1 MTETKAIDIITID
14 GPTASGKGTIA
25 SEVARVLGF
34 HYLDSGA
41 LFRLSAYACL
51 KKNVDLTDEAT
62 CAEVALG
69 IAPVFKDS
77 RIYLDHED
85 VTEAIREEKI
95 GLAASRIAAMGR
107 VRTAILALE
116 KSFCKAPGLV
126 ADGRDM
132 GTVVFP
138 EAQLKVFLTASAEV
152 RAQRRYKQLIQR
164 GISANLAD
172 LTRDLQER
180 DRRDRERAVAP
191 TRPAADAIE
200 LDSSQMTIEETVAC
214 VLKWY
219 RSRKS

>member
-1 MTETKAIDIITID
+1 MTETKAIEIITID

-25 SEVARVLGF
+25 SEVARALGF
-34 HYLDSGA
+34 NYLDSGA

-51 KKNVDLTDEAT
+51 KKNVDLSDERG
-62 CAEVALG
+62 CAKVALS
-69 IAPVFKDS
+69 IAPCFKEG
-77 RIYLDHED
+77 RIYLDNED
-85 VTEAIREEKI
+85 VTEAIREESI

-107 VRTAILALE
+107 VRTSILALE

-138 EAQLKVFLTASAEV
+138 DAQLKVFLTASAEV

>member
-1 MTETKAIDIITID
+1 MTETKAIEIITID

-25 SEVARVLGF
+25 SEVARALGF
-34 HYLDSGA
+34 NYLDSGA

-51 KKNVDLTDEAT
+51 KKNVDLSDERG
-62 CAEVALG
+62 CAQVALG
-69 IAPVFKDS
+69 IAPCFKEG
-77 RIYLDHED
+77 RIYLDNED
-85 VTEAIREEKI
+85 VTEAIREESI

-107 VRTAILALE
+107 VRTSILALE

>member
-1 MTETKAIDIITID
+1 MTETKAIEIITID

-25 SEVARVLGF
+25 SEVARALGF
-34 HYLDSGA
+34 NYLDSGA

-51 KKNVDLTDEAT
+51 KKNVDLSDEAG
-62 CAEVALG
+62 CAQVALS
-69 IAPVFKDS
+69 IAPCFKEG
-77 RIYLDHED
+77 RIYLDNED
-85 VTEAIREEKI
+85 VTEAIREESI

-107 VRTAILALE
+107 VRTSILALE